1 MPRIIKIIAYLAV
14 FAVSFVLFLYWMFP
28 YDMLKDR
35 VAAAIEE
42 PFGREIEVSIGD
54 IEPYYFTG
62 LAITDLKLSSRTEG
76 EPRPLAEFSK
86 VRVRASFFSLLFG
99 SPRLSFLM
107 KAGKGEIEG
116 SAHQTDEGFVVDFS
130 LDDFDVATFKM
141 IESQWGLKL
150 SGRLD
155 GSVELNVDRTRAV
168 RTSGKVDL
176 TLKDFKLAASQL
188 NIGGADI
195 PLPDTAITKGSSSR
209 IKLVIDKGAVS
220 IDEFKLA
227 DGDLGVDVKGKV
239 FLSTVFSNY
248 RLNLTGTFKV
258 SEALSQAIPFLF
270 VAERQKQA
278 DGSYPVT
285 ITGRIAEPAIKIG
298 TFTLPL

>member
-1 MPRIIKIIAYLAV
+1 MPRIVKLIAYTALFV
-14 FAVSFVLFLYWMFP
+14 LSFLLFLYWMFP

-42 PFGREIEVSIGD
+42 PMGRQVEVSIGE

-62 LAITDLKLSSRTEG
+62 LALTDVKLSGRSDGGTV
-76 EPRPLAEFSK
+76 PLANFSK

-99 SPRLSFLM
+99 NPRLSFLL

-116 SAHQTDEGFVVDFS
+116 VTHQTDEGFVIDVDF
-130 LDDFDVATFKM
+130 DDFDVSTVKLL
-141 IESQWGLKL
+141 ESETGLKL
-150 SGRLD
+150 TGKIE
-155 GSVELNVDRTRAV
+155 GSMELNVDRTRAV

-176 TLKDFKLAASQL
+176 TLKDLKLGASQL
-188 NIGGADI
+188 TVAGSNIPI
-195 PLPDTAITKGSSSR
+195 PETVISKGSGSR

-220 IDEFKLA
+220 VDEFKLA
-227 DGDLGVDVKGKV
+227 DGDLSVDIKGKV
-239 FLSTVFSNY
+239 FLSTVVSNY

-258 SEALSQAIPFLF
+258 SDALAQAIPFLF
-270 VAERQKQA
+270 IAEKQKQE

-285 ITGRIAEPAIKIG
+285 ITGRIAEPSIKIG